1 MTKKPEAIVFFDLD
15 GTLFNSN
22 IDLLPSS
29 YDAIKKLKKNNMI
42 PMIATGRTPLEV
54 VNLMKETNIDSIIGM
69 NGQVVVYEKEVIFTN
84 NIDKNVI
91 TRLYEFSREKKNIP
105 LSFYNYKTM
114 RISENSQSAQ
124 KFYHYLKQDVPPVD
138 DEIYLK
144 EPIQML
150 LLLCEQ
156 GESAYRQ
163 LFPELTFIRNT
174 PYCVDVFNH
183 GGSKGRGIKELLKM
197 KGFDDVPTYAF
208 GDGMNDLEMFLTV
221 DHPIAMGNAVD
232 GLKDQAEY
240 ITDTNN
246 NDGIAKALEKFGLI

>member
-29 YDAIKKLKKNNMI
+29 YDAIKKLKQNNMI

-105 LSFYNYKTM
+105 LSFYN
-114 RISENSQSAQ
+114 
-124 KFYHYLKQDVPPVD
+124 
-138 DEIYLK
+138 
-144 EPIQML
+144 
-150 LLLCEQ
+150 
-156 GESAYRQ
+156 
-163 LFPELTFIRNT
+163 
-174 PYCVDVFNH
+174 
-183 GGSKGRGIKELLKM
+183 
-197 KGFDDVPTYAF
+197 
-208 GDGMNDLEMFLTV
+208 
-221 DHPIAMGNAVD
+221 
-232 GLKDQAEY
+232 
-240 ITDTNN
+240 
-246 NDGIAKALEKFGLI
+246 